1 MHGGARGSGGPKGAH
16 NDNYKHGLYTA
27 EANVQPFSRALST
40 ACLRAVR
47 AALSGTAEP
56 RYAISDAKGD
66 VRSAGRPRLNQR
78 TGAIY
83 AIR

>member
-27 EANVQPFSRALST
+27 EANVQPGIEHCVLTRGAGRTL
-40 ACLRAVR
+40 
-47 AALSGTAEP
+47 GTAEP
-56 RYAISDAKGD
+56 RYAISDAKGE

>member
-47 AALSGTAEP
+47 AALSGQPNRDMLSLMLRET
-56 RYAISDAKGD
+56 
-66 VRSAGRPRLNQR
+66 
-78 TGAIY
+78 
-83 AIR
+83 

>member
-1 MHGGARGSGGPKGAH
+1 MHGGARGSGGPKN

-27 EANVQPFSRALST
+27 EANVQPGIEHCVLTRGAGRTL
-40 ACLRAVR
+40 
-47 AALSGTAEP
+47 GTAEP